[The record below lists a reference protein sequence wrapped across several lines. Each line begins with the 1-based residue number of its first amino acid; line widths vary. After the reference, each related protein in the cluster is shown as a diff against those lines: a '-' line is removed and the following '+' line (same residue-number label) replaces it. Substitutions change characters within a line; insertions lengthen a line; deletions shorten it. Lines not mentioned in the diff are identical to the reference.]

1 MVSREPPRR
10 TTWQLV
16 TKRIAASL
24 VARRFPIFPTPFNSS
39 RWYLDRWVAKAGRLG
54 GDKSFRVLDAGAGN
68 APYRKHFKHV
78 TYETADFGEVDK
90 KYSDLDYVCRLE
102 ELPMP
107 DGTYDL
113 VLCNQ
118 VLEHIPDPVVVLK
131 EIRRV
136 LKPSGQA
143 WVSAPLFYA
152 EHEVPYD
159 FYRYTQYAW
168 MRMAAEAGFTPESL
182 EWLEGYYGT
191 ISYQLMVAS
200 NELPVLWLPVK
211 LACFALA
218 LVFGLLDIKFKITTT
233 GMPKNYCCVLRP
245 SVGDGTPSDPL
256 IALANFGPE
265 PEL

>member
-1 MVSREPPRR
+1 MVSREPAHR
-10 TTWQLV
+10 TTWPLV
-16 TKRIAASL
+16 KKRMTSSL
-24 VARRFPIFPTPFNSS
+24 LARHFPIFPVPFNSS

-54 GDKSFRVLDAGAGN
+54 SDKSFRVLDAGAGN

-90 KYSDLDYVCRLE
+90 KYSDLNYVCRLE
-102 ELPMP
+102 ELPMA
-107 DGTYDL
+107 DNTYDL

-131 EIRRV
+131 EISRV
-136 LKPSGQA
+136 MKSSGQA
-143 WVSAPLFYA
+143 WVSAPLFYE

-168 MRMAAEAGFTPESL
+168 QRMAAEAGFTVESL

-191 ISYQLMVAS
+191 ISYQLMTAS
-200 NELPVLWLPVK
+200 NELPVVWLPVK

-218 LVFGLLDIKFKITTT
+218 LMFGLLDIKFKITTT

-245 SVGDGTPSDPL
+245 AIGDSG
-256 IALANFGPE
+256 GP
-265 PEL
+265 